1 MKMLDI
7 KNWLHRIPNLQ
18 IKVDKKVYKLNFV
31 PHSLVVSSS
40 MVNNILQETITDV
53 AKKMIKNGVK
63 VQFSNKKVK
72 KFGFGK
78 FVENR

>member
-1 MKMLDI
+1 MKMLDV
-7 KNWLHRIPNLQ
+7 KNWLYRIPNLQ

-53 AKKMIKNGVK
+53 AKRMVKNGVK
-63 VQFSNKKVK
+63 VKVSNKV
-72 KFGFGK
+72 
-78 FVENR
+78 